1 MSTQSL
7 SIFIYMY
14 TDIVAEHA
22 SGTGTA
28 NPSGA
33 PEFTPSF

>member
-7 SIFIYMY
+7 SIFRYA
-14 TDIVAEHA
+14 DIVAEHA
-22 SGTGTA
+22 SGTGTTY
-28 NPSGA
+28 PSGA